1 MGGVLCV
8 PAVCLQR
15 SAHGCRLKS
24 KAGYWI
30 GGGLMGLALVGS
42 ILYGFLSLKQTAR
55 TVEAFQR
62 VDLPGT
68 ATVELEARKYII
80 YAEGPGAA
88 QSTPEVEVAVTD
100 LRSRSPVSIR
110 PYLTSLTYSFGT
122 AGSAVAAVTP
132 PQAGSY
138 EIRATSTD
146 GTATTL
152 ALGDSVAG
160 GILRTVLGA
169 FAVGGVLGVSGLI
182 LVIITG
188 VRHAI
193 RHSRRPPGA

>member
-1 MGGVLCV
+1 M
-8 PAVCLQR
+8 
-15 SAHGCRLKS
+15 KS

-30 GGGLMGLALVGS
+30 GGGLMVLALVGS

-80 YAEGPGAA
+80 YAEGPGAN
-88 QSTPEVEVAVTD
+88 QSTPEVAVTD
-100 LRSRSPVSIR
+100 LRSQSPVSVR

-122 AGSAVAAVTP
+122 AGSAVATVTP

-146 GTATTL
+146 ETATTL
-152 ALGDSVAG
+152 ALGDSVVG

-182 LVIITG
+182 LVIVTG

>member
-1 MGGVLCV
+1 M
-8 PAVCLQR
+8 R
-15 SAHGCRLKS
+15 S

-30 GGGLMGLALVGS
+30 GGGLMLLALVGS

-100 LRSRSPVSIR
+100 LRSQSPVSIR

-122 AGSAVAAVTP
+122 AGSAVATVTP

-138 EIRATSTD
+138 EIRASSTD
-146 GTATTL
+146 GGATTL

-160 GILRTVLGA
+160 GILRTILGA

-193 RHSRRPPGA
+193 RHARRPPGA

>member
-1 MGGVLCV
+1 M
-8 PAVCLQR
+8 R
-15 SAHGCRLKS
+15 S

-30 GGGLMGLALVGS
+30 GGGLMVLALLGS

-100 LRSRSPVSIR
+100 LRSQSPVSIR
-110 PYLTSLTYSFGT
+110 PHLTSLTYSFGT
-122 AGSAVAAVTP
+122 AGSAVVTVTP

-138 EIRATSTD
+138 EIRASSTD
-146 GTATTL
+146 GGPPRWPWATVSP
-152 ALGDSVAG
+152 AGSFAPSWARSPWVASSVSAG
-160 GILRTVLGA
+160 
-169 FAVGGVLGVSGLI
+169 
-182 LVIITG
+182 
-188 VRHAI
+188 
-193 RHSRRPPGA
+193 

>member
-1 MGGVLCV
+1 M

-30 GGGLMGLALVGS
+30 GGGLMVLALVGS
-42 ILYGFLSLKQTAR
+42 ILYGFLSLKSTAR

-80 YAEGPGAA
+80 YAEGPGAN

-100 LRSRSPVSIR
+100 LRSQSPVSVR

-122 AGSAVAAVTP
+122 AGSAVATVTP

-146 GTATTL
+146 ETATTL
-152 ALGDSVAG
+152 ALGDSVVG

-182 LVIITG
+182 LVIVTG